1 MITVLDLGNNNIKG
15 LTDTLGPINFRSNLS
30 RDYEAYPD
38 GFNYVLLD
46 GQYTYFEKGTF
57 SKEYIKT
64 NKDYKA
70 QLLYGIAKL
79 NPDADIIDTNLT
91 LLLPISEMEHKAKY
105 EEELKNKQF
114 KFTVKAAKKKDM
126 TVQINDIFVVPE
138 GYASY
143 FVLDDKLKSSNV
155 LIIDIGGRTTNV
167 VAMDY
172 GKPQILNT
180 YKIGILDFY
189 SKLKLLNEDKQYKLE
204 DIEKAVQRGDIKVSQ
219 KDLAVFTN
227 DVINE
232 ISLAVNINHY
242 NVAFT
247 GGGSLVIA
255 DIIKNNL
262 PKQCSILDNALYSNI
277 DGALVVSKQIWSD
290 KSNG

>member
-15 LTDTLGPINFRSNLS
+15 LTDTNGPITFRSNLS

-70 QLLYGIAKL
+70 QLLYGIAKM
-79 NPDADIIDTNLT
+79 NDADLIDTNLT
-91 LLLPISEMEHKAKY
+91 LLLPISEMEHKKKY
-105 EEELKNKQF
+105 EDELKNKQF
-114 KFTVKAAKKKDM
+114 KFTVKTTKKKDM
-126 TVQINDIFVVPE
+126 AVNIKDVFVVPE

-143 FVLDDKLKSSNV
+143 FTLDDNTKASNV
-155 LIIDIGGRTTNV
+155 LVIDIGGRTTNV

-189 SKLKLLNEDKQYKLE
+189 SKLKILNEDKQYRLE
-204 DIEKAVQRGDIKVSQ
+204 DIEKAIQRGDIRASQ
-219 KDLAVFTN
+219 KDLAAFTN

-242 NVAFT
+242 NVRFT
-247 GGGSLVIA
+247 GGGSVVLK
-255 DIIKNNL
+255 DIITNNL
-262 PKQCSILDNALYSNI
+262 PKQCSILENPLYTNVN
-277 DGALVVSKQIWSD
+277 GALVVSKQIWS
-290 KSNG
+290 SVNNG

>member
-15 LTDTLGPINFRSNLS
+15 LTDKCGPINFRSNLS

-79 NPDADIIDTNLT
+79 NPDADVIDTNLT

-105 EEELKNKQF
+105 EAELKNKQF
-114 KFTVKAAKKKDM
+114 KFTVKASKKKDM
-126 TVQINDIFVVPE
+126 TVKVKDVFVVPE

-143 FVLDDKLKSSNV
+143 FILDEKLQASNV

-189 SKLKLLNEDKQYKLE
+189 SKLKVLNEDKQYKIE
-204 DIEKAVQRGDIKVSQ
+204 DIEKAIQRGDIKVSQ
-219 KDLAVFTN
+219 KDLAAFIN

-232 ISLAVNINHY
+232 ISLSVNINHY

-247 GGGSLVIA
+247 GGGSVVLQ
-255 DIIKNNL
+255 DIIKTNL
-262 PKQCSILDNALYSNI
+262 PKNCCVLDNPLYTNVN
-277 DGALVVSKQIWSD
+277 GALAVSNQIWSD

>member
-15 LTDTLGPINFRSNLS
+15 ITDTTGPINFRSNLS

-70 QLLYGIAKL
+70 QLLYGIAKM
-79 NPDADIIDTNLT
+79 NDADLIDTNLT

-105 EEELKNKQF
+105 EAELKNKQF
-114 KFTVKAAKKKDM
+114 KFIVKATKKRDM
-126 TVQINDIFVVPE
+126 TVNIKDVFVVPE

-143 FVLDDKLKSSNV
+143 FVLDDKVKASNV
-155 LIIDIGGRTTNV
+155 LVIDIGGRTTNV
-167 VAMDY
+167 VAMDC
-172 GKPQILNT
+172 GKPQVLNT

-189 SKLKLLNEDKQYKLE
+189 SKLKVLNEDKQYKLE
-204 DIEKAVQRGDIKVSQ
+204 DIEKAIQRGDIKVSQ
-219 KDLAVFTN
+219 KDLAAFTN

-232 ISLAVNINHY
+232 ISIAVNINHY
-242 NVAFT
+242 NVKFT
-247 GGGSLVIA
+247 GGGSVVLK
-255 DIIKNNL
+255 DIITNNL
-262 PKQCSILDNALYSNI
+262 PKQCSILENPLYTNVN
-277 DGALVVSKQIWSD
+277 GALVVSKQIWSNEN
-290 KSNG
+290 NG

>member
-1 MITVLDLGNNNIKG
+1 MITVVDLGNNNIKVIKE
-15 LTDTLGPINFRSNLS
+15 LGEQIVFRSNLS

-79 NPDADIIDTNLT
+79 NLDTDIIDTNLT
-91 LLLPISEMEHKAKY
+91 LLLPINEMEHKAKY

-114 KFTVKAAKKKDM
+114 KFTVKANKKKDM
-126 TVQINDIFVVPE
+126 TVKIKDVFVVPE

-143 FVLDDKLKSSNV
+143 FILDEKLKASNV

-189 SKLKLLNEDKQYKLE
+189 SKLKVLNEDKQYKLE
-204 DIEKAVQRGDIKVSQ
+204 DIEKAIQRGDIKVSQ
-219 KDLAVFTN
+219 KDLAAFIN

-232 ISLAVNINHY
+232 ISLSVNINHY

-247 GGGSLVIA
+247 GGGSVVLK
-255 DIIKNNL
+255 DIIKTNL
-262 PKQCSILDNALYSNI
+262 PKNCYVLDNPLYTNVN
-277 DGALVVSKQIWSD
+277 GALAVSKQIWSD

>member
-15 LTDTLGPINFRSNLS
+15 LNDLTGPINFRSNLS

-70 QLLYGIAKL
+70 QLLYGVSKL
-79 NPDADIIDTNLT
+79 NVDADLIDTNLT
-91 LLLPISEMEHKAKY
+91 LLLPISEMEHKSKY
-105 EEELKNKQF
+105 ESELKNKQF
-114 KFTVKAAKKKDM
+114 KFTVKVNKKKDM
-126 TVQINDIFVVPE
+126 TVNIKDVFVVPE

-143 FVLDDKLKSSNV
+143 FVLDDKVKASNV
-155 LIIDIGGRTTNV
+155 LVVDIGGRTTNV

-172 GKPQILNT
+172 GKPQVLNT

-189 SKLKLLNEDKQYKLE
+189 SKLKILNEDKQYKLE
-204 DIEKAVQRGDIKVSQ
+204 DIEKAIKRGDIKASQ
-219 KDLAVFTN
+219 KDLALFMN
-227 DVINE
+227 EIINE

-242 NVAFT
+242 NVRFT
-247 GGGSLVIA
+247 GGGSEVLKDVIT
-255 DIIKNNL
+255 NNL
-262 PKQCSILDNALYSNI
+262 PKQCSILENPLYSNVY
-277 DGALVVSKQIWSD
+277 GALAVSKQIWSS
-290 KSNG
+290 KK

>member
-15 LTDTLGPINFRSNLS
+15 LTDTTGPVTFRSNLS
-30 RDYEAYPD
+30 KDYEAYPD
-38 GFNYVLLD
+38 GFSYVLID

-70 QLLYGIAKL
+70 QLLYGIARLTDKEHVE
-79 NPDADIIDTNLT
+79 INLA

-105 EEELKNKQF
+105 ENELKNRQF
-114 KFTVKAAKKKDM
+114 KFVVKTTKRRDMILNIKD
-126 TVQINDIFVVPE
+126 VFVVPE

-143 FVLDDKLKSSNV
+143 FVLEDDEKAGNV
-155 LIIDIGGRTTNV
+155 LVIDIGGRTTNV

-172 GKPQILNT
+172 GKPQLLDT

-189 SKLKLLNEDKQYKLE
+189 NKLKVLNADKQYKLE
-204 DIEKAVQRGDIKVSQ
+204 DIEKAIQRGDIKVSQ
-219 KDLAVFTN
+219 KDLAGFMN

-232 ISLAVNINHY
+232 ISLSVNINQY
-242 NVAFT
+242 SVKFT
-247 GGGSLVIA
+247 GGGSLVLK
-255 DIIKNNL
+255 DIITNVL
-262 PKQCSILDNALYSNI
+262 PKQCTVLDNPLYTNVN
-277 DGALVVSKQIWSD
+277 GALIVSKQIWG

>member
-15 LTDTLGPINFRSNLS
+15 STDTTGPITFRSNLS

-79 NPDADIIDTNLT
+79 NDEDLVETNLT
-91 LLLPISEMEHKAKY
+91 LLLPISEMEHKKKY
-105 EEELKNKQF
+105 EDELKNKQF
-114 KFTVKAAKKKDM
+114 KFTVKTTKKKDM
-126 TVQINDIFVVPE
+126 TVNIKDVFVVPE

-143 FVLDDKLKSSNV
+143 FTLDDKEKASNV
-155 LIIDIGGRTTNV
+155 LVIDIGGRTTNV

-189 SKLKLLNEDKQYKLE
+189 SKLKVLNEDKQYRLE
-204 DIEKAVQRGDIKVSQ
+204 DIEKAIQRGDIKVSQ
-219 KDLAVFTN
+219 KDLAAFTN

-232 ISLAVNINHY
+232 ISIAVNINHY
-242 NVAFT
+242 NVRFT
-247 GGGSLVIA
+247 GGGSVVLK
-255 DIIKNNL
+255 DIITNNL
-262 PKQCSILDNALYSNI
+262 PKQCSILENPLYTNVN
-277 DGALVVSKQIWSD
+277 GALVVSKQIWS
-290 KSNG
+290 SENNG

>member
-15 LTDTLGPINFRSNLS
+15 ITDTTGPMTFRSNLS

-38 GFNYVLLD
+38 GFSYVLLD

-79 NPDADIIDTNLT
+79 TDMDHVETNLA

-105 EEELKNKQF
+105 ESELKNKQF
-114 KFTVKAAKKKDM
+114 KFTVKTTRRKDM
-126 TVQINDIFVVPE
+126 TINIKDVFVVPE

-143 FVLDDKLKSSNV
+143 FVLDDKEKAGNILV
-155 LIIDIGGRTTNV
+155 IDIGGRTTNV

-172 GKPQILNT
+172 GKPQTLNT

-189 SKLKLLNEDKQYKLE
+189 QKLKNLNDDKQYKIE
-204 DIEKAVQRGDIKVSQ
+204 DIEKAIQRGDIKVSQ
-219 KDLAVFTN
+219 KDLASFMN

-232 ISLAVNINHY
+232 ISLAVNINQY
-242 NVAFT
+242 NVRFT
-247 GGGSLVIA
+247 GGGAVVLK
-255 DIIKNNL
+255 DIITNVL
-262 PKQCSILDNALYSNI
+262 PKQCTILDNPLYSNVN
-277 DGALVVSKQIWSD
+277 GALIVSKQIWG

>member
-15 LTDTLGPINFRSNLS
+15 STDTTGPITFRSNLS

-79 NPDADIIDTNLT
+79 NDEDLVETNLT
-91 LLLPISEMEHKAKY
+91 LLLPISEMEHKKKY
-105 EEELKNKQF
+105 EDELKNKQF
-114 KFTVKAAKKKDM
+114 KFTVKTTKKKDM
-126 TVQINDIFVVPE
+126 TVNIKDVFVVPE

-143 FVLDDKLKSSNV
+143 FTLDDKTKASNV
-155 LIIDIGGRTTNV
+155 LVIDIGGRTTNV

-189 SKLKLLNEDKQYKLE
+189 SKMKILNEDKQYRLE
-204 DIEKAVQRGDIKVSQ
+204 DIEKAIQRGDIKVSQ
-219 KDLAVFTN
+219 KDLAAFTN

-232 ISLAVNINHY
+232 ISIAVNINHY
-242 NVAFT
+242 NVRFT
-247 GGGSLVIA
+247 GGGSVVLK
-255 DIIKNNL
+255 DIITNNL
-262 PKQCSILDNALYSNI
+262 PKQCSILENPLYTNVN
-277 DGALVVSKQIWSD
+277 GALVVSKQIWS
-290 KSNG
+290 SENNG

>member
-15 LTDTLGPINFRSNLS
+15 LTDTTGPVTFRSNLS

-46 GQYTYFEKGTF
+46 GQYTYFEKGAF

-70 QLLYGIAKL
+70 QLLYSIARL
-79 NPDADIIDTNLT
+79 TDADHVETDLA

-105 EEELKNKQF
+105 ESELRNKQF
-114 KFTVKAAKKKDM
+114 KFTVKVTKKKNMIVSIKD
-126 TVQINDIFVVPE
+126 VFVVPE

-143 FVLDDKLKSSNV
+143 FTLSDTDKAGNIL
-155 LIIDIGGRTTNV
+155 LIDIGGRTTNV

-172 GKPQILNT
+172 GKPQALDT

-189 SKLKLLNEDKQYKLE
+189 NKLKVLNADKQYRLE
-204 DIEKAVQRGDIKVSQ
+204 DIEKAIQRGDIKVSQ
-219 KDLAVFTN
+219 KDLAGFMN

-232 ISLAVNINHY
+232 ISLSVNINQY
-242 NVAFT
+242 NVKFT
-247 GGGSLVIA
+247 GGGAAVLKDVITN
-255 DIIKNNL
+255 IL
-262 PKQCSILDNALYSNI
+262 PKQCAILDNPLYSNVN
-277 DGALVVSKQIWSD
+277 GALIVSKQIWG